1 MRVVPSVLSTHLK
14 LFATACAFLVCTL
27 SGCRFVRGDSK
38 KSSIVPKASQAERLT
53 GDPWIDGKLPASVL
67 QGQPR
72 EGGELVFQI
81 DTNPPSLNTIID
93 SDYWASQITSNRV
106 YESLVTVDPYDE
118 PRFRFLPSLAETLEI
133 SPDGRVY
140 TFHLRRSVTW
150 HDGYPFSSADVIATF
165 DKIQDTTSKAA
176 SLRSYTQEIERYE
189 AIDESTIRFYLK
201 RPYFLMMDGVFGGVP
216 IQPSHIIKKLS
227 GVGYSESATNPID
240 RAPIGTGPYRMDQWV
255 NGQMISLRRNPD
267 YWGKRPHI
275 DRIVYRIVQ
284 EESVMLELAER
295 GEVDVVSRVRANQWI
310 RLKDSRLQEKFNRN
324 LYYEANYR
332 WIGWNLRRPQFQ
344 DSRVRRALTMLTDR
358 PGIIN
363 SLLHGLAKPT
373 VCHFYW
379 ASRACDQTLKP
390 LPYDPVEA
398 VRLLEQAG
406 WVDRDGDG
414 IRDFQGH
421 RFEFSFM
428 IPAAS
433 DEAARIGTK
442 MKEDFFRAG
451 IDLKL
456 QRVEW
461 SAFVRRLRTHD
472 FDACTL
478 LWSGEPR
485 GDPTQIWSSSSIDDG
500 SNYISFSNPVADKLM
515 HEARGE
521 LDDNKRDALYRA
533 FGRILYDE
541 QPYTWLYVRP
551 TMSLLS
557 RRIKGVRP
565 TLLGW
570 VLEDWWLEGGPNR
583 TGGAS

>member
-1 MRVVPSVLSTHLK
+1 M
-14 LFATACAFLVCTL
+14 
-27 SGCRFVRGDSK
+27 GCRFVRGGSK
-38 KSSIVPKASQAERLT
+38 KSGTALSASHRGQPT
-53 GDPWIDGKLPASVL
+53 GDSWIDGKLPASVL

-81 DTNPPSLNTIID
+81 ELNPPSLNTIVD
-93 SDYWASQITSNRV
+93 SDYWAAQITSNRV
-106 YESLVTVDPYDE
+106 YESLITVDPYDE
-118 PRFRFLPSLAETLEI
+118 PRFRFLPALAETWEI

-140 TFHLRRSVTW
+140 TFHLRKSVSW
-150 HDGYPFSSADVIATF
+150 HDGHPFSSADVVATF

-176 SLRSYTQEIERYE
+176 SIRSYTQEIERYE
-189 AIDESTIRFYLK
+189 AIDASTIRFYLK
-201 RPYFLMMDGVFGGVP
+201 RPYFLMMDGVFASVP
-216 IQPSHIIKKLS
+216 IQPSHIIRKMT
-227 GVGYSESATNPID
+227 GVGYSESATNPIN
-240 RAPIGTGPYRMDQWV
+240 RAPIGTGPYRFEKWE
-255 NGQMISLRRNPD
+255 NGQMISLRRNSN

-275 DRIVYRIVQ
+275 DRIVFRIVQ
-284 EESVMLELAER
+284 EESVRLELAER
-295 GEVDVVSRVRANQWI
+295 GEIDVVSRVRANQWVKLEQSK
-310 RLKDSRLQEKFNRN
+310 LKERFDRVLF
-324 LYYEANYR
+324 YEANYR

-344 DSRVRRALTMLTDR
+344 DSRVRRALTLLTDR

-379 ASRACDQTLKP
+379 ASTACDQTLQP

-428 IPAAS
+428 IPAGS
-433 DEAARIGTK
+433 EEVTRIGTK

-478 LWSGEPR
+478 LWVSEPR
-485 GDPTQIWSSSSIDDG
+485 GDPTQIWSSSSIDGG
-500 SNYISFSNPVADKLM
+500 SNYISFSNPVADRLM
-515 HEARGE
+515 REARGE
-521 LDDNKRDALYRA
+521 LDEARRDRLYRE

-551 TMSLLS
+551 TMTLLS
-557 RRIKGVRP
+557 QRIKGVKQ
-565 TLLGW
+565 TLFGW
-570 VLEDWWLEGGPNR
+570 ILEDWWLENEPNR
-583 TGGAS
+583 AGGAS

>member
-1 MRVVPSVLSTHLK
+1 MRGVN
-14 LFATACAFLVCTL
+14 
-27 SGCRFVRGDSK
+27 K
-38 KSSIVPKASQAERLT
+38 KSSGAPSTSQAARST
-53 GDPWIDGKLPASVL
+53 GNAWIDGKLPASVL
-67 QGQPR
+67 QGQPQD
-72 EGGELVFQI
+72 GGELVFQI
-81 DTNPPSLNTIID
+81 EVDPPSLNPIIH
-93 SDYWASQITSNRV
+93 SDYWAGQITSNRV
-106 YESLVTVDPYDE
+106 YESLVTVNPYDE
-118 PRFRFLPSLAETLEI
+118 PRFRFLPALAETWEI

-140 TFHLRRSVTW
+140 TFHLRKSVTW
-150 HDGYPFSSADVIATF
+150 HDGHPFSAADVIATF

-176 SLRSYTQEIERYE
+176 STRSYTQEIDRYE
-189 AIDESTIRFYLK
+189 AIDASTIRFYLK
-201 RPYFLMMDGVFGGVP
+201 RPYFLMMDGVFASIP
-216 IQPSHIIKKLS
+216 IQPSHIIKKMT
-227 GVGYSESATNPID
+227 GAGYSESATNPIN
-240 RAPIGTGPYRMDQWV
+240 RTPIGTGPYRIEKWD
-255 NGQMISLRRNPD
+255 NGQMIALRRNSG

-275 DRIVYRIVQ
+275 DRVVYRIVQ

-310 RLKDSRLQEKFNRN
+310 KLGQSKLRETFNRV
-324 LYYEANYR
+324 LFYEANYR

-344 DSRVRRALTMLTDR
+344 DPRVRRALTLLTDR

-379 ASRACDQTLKP
+379 ASTACDQALQP

-398 VRLLEQAG
+398 ERLLEQAG

-414 IRDFQGH
+414 IRDYQGR

-433 DEAARIGTK
+433 DEATRIGTK
-442 MKEDFFRAG
+442 MKEDFSRAG

-485 GDPTQIWSSSSIDDG
+485 GDPTQIWSSTSIDGG
-500 SNYISFSNPVADKLM
+500 SNYISFNNPVADKLM
-515 HEARGE
+515 REARGE
-521 LDDNKRDALYRA
+521 LDDSRRDRLYQE

-551 TMSLLS
+551 TMTLLN

-570 VLEDWWLEGGPNR
+570 VLEDWWLEDEPNR
-583 TGGAS
+583 RVGAQ